1 MSSLD
6 LGDIEKYKEERFTV
20 ARVIAETISKY
31 LDEMDT
37 ELKRMYVTLILFF
50 ESIKKLNT
58 IFNLKRFLSFLS
70 LTKLTV
76 IFEILNPDTQHVED
90 LSYLKE

>member
-50 ESIKKLNT
+50 ESIK
-58 IFNLKRFLSFLS
+58 I
-70 LTKLTV
+70 
-76 IFEILNPDTQHVED
+76 
-90 LSYLKE
+90 

>member
-37 ELKRMYVTLILFF
+37 ELKRMYVNFLFRVS
-50 ESIKKLNT
+50 EVKT
-58 IFNLKRFLSFLS
+58 IFNNFKS
-70 LTKLTV
+70 
-76 IFEILNPDTQHVED
+76 
-90 LSYLKE
+90 